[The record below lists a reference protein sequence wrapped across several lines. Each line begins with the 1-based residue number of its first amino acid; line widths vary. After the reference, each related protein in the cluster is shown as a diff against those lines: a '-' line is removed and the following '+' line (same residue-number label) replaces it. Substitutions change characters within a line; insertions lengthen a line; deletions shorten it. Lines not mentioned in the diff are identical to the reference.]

1 MESWLPRSPHLNIQ
15 PYPQPPDSTQTPFCT
30 RHIGMLEFKAELTS
44 TGFPPQ
50 TAIRSWE
57 NERGV
62 VDPPLVFPPQPAMRT
77 AALCFNYCSP
87 YIQVIDC
94 LTPGWWAW
102 GCSRLCFKWSLNHFI
117 MEQLFL
123 LHWLPACAG
132 IVVSL
137 QLSNLVLNSQGSFII
152 CLFPRMPREGRN
164 VNHSSHLWWKIK
176 HCSYMDN
183 LI

>member
-1 MESWLPRSPHLNIQ
+1 MI
-15 PYPQPPDSTQTPFCT
+15 TPFASFEYST
-30 RHIGMLEFKAELTS
+30 ISSASRLHTDTFLYSSHWYARIQSWAHIHGLSSPNRHPKLG
-44 TGFPPQ
+44 
-50 TAIRSWE
+50 
-57 NERGV
+57 ERGV
-62 VDPPLVFPPQPAMRT
+62 RHPPLVLPPQPAMRT

-102 GCSRLCFKWSLNHFI
+102 GCSRFCFKWSLNHFI

-164 VNHSSHLWWKIK
+164 VTILPT
-176 HCSYMDN
+176 CGGR
-183 LI
+183 

>member
-1 MESWLPRSPHLNIQ
+1 MESWLHRFTSFEYSAISTSSRLRADTFLYSSHWNAKIQ
-15 PYPQPPDSTQTPFCT
+15 SWAHFHGQVCPEQLSSSN
-30 RHIGMLEFKAELTS
+30 RHPKPA
-44 TGFPPQ
+44 
-50 TAIRSWE
+50 
-57 NERGV
+57 
-62 VDPPLVFPPQPAMRT
+62 PPLLLPPQPALRT
-77 AALCFNYCSP
+77 AALGFNYCSP
-87 YIQVIDC
+87 YIQVIDF

-137 QLSNLVLNSQGSFII
+137 QLSNLVLNSLGSFII

-164 VNHSSHLWWKIK
+164 VNRSSHLWWKIK